1 MRRNLF
7 RSYDFATSRA
17 AALNDHARENVPFSQ
32 IGERTVTVEV
42 TSVVRSS
49 ELSLEVRVATREAVS
64 VSQPLEDRIRIS
76 PAPKLHEPRDMP
88 LHGAWQSFCRH
99 IHTRAHRK
107 PAVKAAA

>member
-17 AALNDHARENVPFSQ
+17 AALNDHAPENVPFSQ

-49 ELSLEVRVATREAVS
+49 ELSLEVRVATGEAVS

-88 LHGAWQSFCRH
+88 LHGDWQSFCRH
-99 IHTRAHRK
+99 IHTRT
-107 PAVKAAA
+107 AATILRRW